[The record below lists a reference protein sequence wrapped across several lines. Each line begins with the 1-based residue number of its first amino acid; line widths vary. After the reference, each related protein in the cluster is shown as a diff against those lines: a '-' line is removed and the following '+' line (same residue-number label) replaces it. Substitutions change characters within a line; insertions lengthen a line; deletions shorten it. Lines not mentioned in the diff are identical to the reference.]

1 VNVGAISSPGPI
13 LPRPAPAEAAPT
25 ERGGAA
31 ASARPSAASGLG
43 DAGATRNGRE
53 LTAEEAK
60 RVEELRA
67 RDQEVRTHEQAHVA
81 AAGPL
86 LRGGPFFETT
96 SGRDGRE
103 YVTSGRV
110 EIDTSEGRTPEE
122 TIAKAEQAK
131 RAALAPAEPS
141 SADRSVAAKAD
152 QMKAEAQR
160 ELREQR
166 AEGAD
171 REPRSGPRDG
181 DVTGAGR
188 LIDVFG

>member
-1 VNVGAISSPGPI
+1 MSGTEAAK
-13 LPRPAPAEAAPT
+13 APAGPA
-25 ERGGAA
+25 GGARGA
-31 ASARPSAASGLG
+31 ARAR
-43 DAGATRNGRE
+43 DGRE
-53 LTAEEAK
+53 LTAEERS

-86 LRGGPFFETT
+86 FRGGPFFETT
-96 SGRDGRE
+96 TGPDGRE

-131 RAALAPAEPS
+131 RAAMAPAEPS

-152 QMKAEAQR
+152 RMKAEAQR

-166 AEGAD
+166 AEGSD
-171 REPRSGPRDG
+171 RERRSGPRDG
-181 DVTGAGR
+181 DVTGTGR
-188 LIDVFG
+188 LVDVSA